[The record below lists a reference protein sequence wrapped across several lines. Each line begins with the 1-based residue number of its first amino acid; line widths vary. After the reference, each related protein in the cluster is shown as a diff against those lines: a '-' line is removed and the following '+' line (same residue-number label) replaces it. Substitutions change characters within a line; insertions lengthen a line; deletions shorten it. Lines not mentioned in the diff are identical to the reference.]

1 MLSVDCFLNLT
12 FFKDHF
18 LSCLSSGDFSFT
30 AVWHTCPQMR
40 WKPTAWLWALIC
52 PLVCQNLLELH
63 APGLTLLQAQ
73 VFAVGVL
80 FFLFLWTFPEVFYV
94 FSKKAEFTT
103 KGVCQQEAG
112 PLFLEFCFHLGEEEK
127 SASMVMTCNHPQSAN
142 PNTNHKMRGIVEVF
156 LPLWVSPHSFW
167 GFCSPWISL
176 YNFIYCDPDVCV
188 KEELNW
194 LSCLPDELR
203 RRQVQ
208 GLWKWGPCRFSG
220 VLCLNIC
227 FVLLKLFVWQL
238 ALNSQYGMS
247 CTECPLALP
256 AGPLAWGLSWL
267 RS

>member
-1 MLSVDCFLNLT
+1 MPQGLLSSKHKCLLLGCF
-12 FFKDHF
+12 FFCFCEHF
-18 LSCLSSGDFSFT
+18 LRYFMFS
-30 AVWHTCPQMR
+30 PRKQS
-40 WKPTAWLWALIC
+40 
-52 PLVCQNLLELH
+52 
-63 APGLTLLQAQ
+63 LQ
-73 VFAVGVL
+73 
-80 FFLFLWTFPEVFYV
+80 P
-94 FSKKAEFTT
+94 
-103 KGVCQQEAG
+103 KG
-112 PLFLEFCFHLGEEEK
+112 
-127 SASMVMTCNHPQSAN
+127 SASRKRDHCFWSSAFTWGKKKKVRPWWWLVTTLQSAN

-227 FVLLKLFVWQL
+227 FVLLKIFIWQL

-247 CTECPLALP
+247 CTECPLALS
-256 AGPLAWGLSWL
+256 AGPSAWGPSWL